1 MTRHDERGL
10 KDNVAKLRRL
20 TNLLQCGLSDECCW
34 CLGGDA
40 IDFLF
45 LRQSHR
51 LPPSLQ
57 QQFQLIFMCNTL
69 TNPNPLI
76 YRKRGIYPF
85 AFRY

>member
-1 MTRHDERGL
+1 MIHVYKQKLEMYIYKENLLAMTRQRGF

-40 IDFLF
+40 IDFSF

-51 LPPSLQ
+51 LPPPSLH
-57 QQFQLIFMCNTL
+57 
-69 TNPNPLI
+69 
-76 YRKRGIYPF
+76 
-85 AFRY
+85 